1 MIDKFKKIFSQEQ
14 SYSDDDTFVEIK
26 PEDAQPKTGKILLKH
41 FVLNDFSDVKPVLE
55 SLREGYTIALIKV
68 KPLREKS
75 LSDLKRAIFKI
86 KRTCEAID
94 GDVMGIDQNMILAVP
109 SYVAIH
115 KESGSQTNVN
125 NQMINS
131 QDIEPY
137 Y

>member
-14 SYSDDDTFVEIK
+14 SYPDDDTFVEIK

-55 SLREGYTIALIKV
+55 SLRESYTIALIKV

-115 KESGSQTNVN
+115 KESSSQTNVN